1 MNKKR
6 LLSIIIL
13 PIMWLIYFLFE
24 LFTGRINDF
33 TTVIGNVFLMLL
45 FALVGYIFYVFT
57 SKRINGLTKKE
68 IFSYF
73 FILMIVDQGI
83 KIVIKLF
90 LFNSYFDI
98 FNGFLSFNPII
109 NTDGSWLN
117 ARFGTSVSFPI
128 LITLNIIALIIFIEL
143 YRYYKS
149 KGYKNIFSDLAMIFI
164 VAGASCSLI
173 DKIFYGGSLDFIGI
187 SNLFIADFKDMYINI
202 GILFL
207 IILLY
212 NNGFF
217 SSGEDTTLKED
228 FKNIKKFIIFIGKDI
243 KSIVLKNK

>member
-1 MNKKR
+1 MNKKK
-6 LLSIIIL
+6 LLSIITL

-33 TTVIGNVFLMLL
+33 NTIIGNILLMLL
-45 FALVGYIFYVFT
+45 FALIGYIFYVFT
-57 SKRINGLTKKE
+57 AKKIDGLTKKE
-68 IFSYF
+68 IFIYF
-73 FILMIVDQGI
+73 FILMIIDHGI

-90 LFNSYFDI
+90 FFNYYFSI

-128 LITLNIIALIIFIEL
+128 LIMLNIIALIIFVEL
-143 YRYYKS
+143 YRYYRS
-149 KGYKNIFSDLAMIFI
+149 KGNKNIFSDLTMIFI
-164 VAGASCSLI
+164 VAGALCSLV

-217 SSGEDTTLKED
+217 SNGEDTTLKED
-228 FKNIKKFIIFIGKDI
+228 FKSIKKFIIFIGKDI
-243 KSIVLKNK
+243 KSMVLKNK

>member
-57 SKRINGLTKKE
+57 SKRIDGLTKKE

>member
-1 MNKKR
+1 MNKKK
-6 LLSIIIL
+6 LLSIITL

-33 TTVIGNVFLMLL
+33 NIIIGNILLMLL
-45 FALVGYIFYVFT
+45 FALIGYIFYVFT
-57 SKRINGLTKKE
+57 AKKIDGLTKKE
-68 IFSYF
+68 IFIYF
-73 FILMIVDQGI
+73 FILMIIDQGI
-83 KIVIKLF
+83 KMVIKLF
-90 LFNSYFDI
+90 FFNYYFSI

-128 LITLNIIALIIFIEL
+128 LIMLNIIALIIFVEL
-143 YRYYKS
+143 YRYYRS
-149 KGYKNIFSDLAMIFI
+149 KGNKNIFSDLAMIFI
-164 VAGASCSLI
+164 IAGALCSLI

-212 NNGFF
+212 SNGFF
-217 SSGEDTTLKED
+217 SIEEDTTLKED
-228 FKNIKKFIIFIGKDI
+228 FKAIKKFIIFIGKDI